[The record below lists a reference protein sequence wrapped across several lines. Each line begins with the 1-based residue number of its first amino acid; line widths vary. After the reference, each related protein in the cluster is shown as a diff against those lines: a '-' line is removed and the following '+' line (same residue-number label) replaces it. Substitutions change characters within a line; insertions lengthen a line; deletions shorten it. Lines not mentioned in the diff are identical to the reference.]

1 MRSFFFRERKRLRA
15 RERKRRRWSRFK
27 KKNERKA
34 HSSFKKKL
42 KKKKTGLKKRG
53 HTLGSGGTD
62 NHIVLADLRPA
73 GVDGS
78 RVERVLVRFG
88 EICFGEIS
96 SYSFLRREVF

>member
-1 MRSFFFRERKRLRA
+1 MLTLLS
-15 RERKRRRWSRFK
+15 
-27 KKNERKA
+27 KKN
-34 HSSFKKKL
+34 L

-53 HTLGSGGTD
+53 HTLVSGGTD